1 MQLISTDDNSLIL
14 FSYNYNSSQIKNSC
28 VNSFLESQKVSLA
41 KSRFSPLM
49 HKQTHLIIATK
60 KSFIEKIF
68 SDFVSFNFAEA
79 LL

>member
-1 MQLISTDDNSLIL
+1 
-14 FSYNYNSSQIKNSC
+14 

-60 KSFIEKIF
+60 KSFIEKIC